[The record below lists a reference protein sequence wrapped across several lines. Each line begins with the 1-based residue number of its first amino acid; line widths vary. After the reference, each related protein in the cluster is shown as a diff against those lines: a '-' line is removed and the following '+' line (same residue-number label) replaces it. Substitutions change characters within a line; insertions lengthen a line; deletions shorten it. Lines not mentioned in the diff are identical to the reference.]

1 MSRTTVLVV
10 DDAQFMRSMLRQVLE
25 NSGRYEVLAEASTG
39 LEAVELAGRLHPQ
52 LVTMDIVM
60 PEMDGIEA
68 TRRIVEADPSCR
80 IVMCSSQSQESAVI
94 DSIVAGA
101 RDFILK
107 PFTPESVLGTL
118 EAVLQSEC

>member
-118 EAVLQSEC
+118 EAVLRTE

>member
-118 EAVLQSEC
+118 EAVLQAE